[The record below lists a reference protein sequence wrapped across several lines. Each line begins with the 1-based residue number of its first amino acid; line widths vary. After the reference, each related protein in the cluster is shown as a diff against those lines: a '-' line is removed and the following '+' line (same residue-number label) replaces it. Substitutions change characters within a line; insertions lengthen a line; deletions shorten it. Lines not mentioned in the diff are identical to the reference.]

1 MVMIFL
7 VEAHTKLVILF
18 KIKGIMKS
26 MQKQNLQPL
35 KGFRDILPGD
45 SWKRAWIQEIMTKTA
60 ESWGYEPTITPTLE
74 PLALFEGEIGE
85 DEKLFFKFEDNGGRK
100 VALRYDQTLPI
111 CRYLANNLNSLPLPF
126 RRYQFQSVFRAEN
139 PQRGR
144 YREFTQFD
152 LDIFGVT
159 SPSADAEVIAVNL
172 ETLLKIGFKK
182 PVIIF
187 NNRDL
192 MKDIPYEAIVAIDKL
207 KKIGRDGVIEDMINK
222 GLSTSDANRYFETV
236 SNIKPDQTIT
246 TMINY
251 LENAGFSNEYY
262 RFEPTLA
269 RSFSYS
275 QGPIWELVI
284 EDYTVGSIG
293 GGERYDGLMERVSGM
308 KIAATGMAYGF
319 DRTVEAADQLG
330 LIPNSKTKS
339 VVLATIFNPNL
350 QGETL
355 KVATTLRQAG
365 INTEIYP
372 NPNDKIDKQFKYAD
386 KKNIPYAI
394 VIGEQEQTSGVITL
408 KNLATREQSTLPLE
422 EIITILSN

>member
-1 MVMIFL
+1 
-7 VEAHTKLVILF
+7 
-18 KIKGIMKS
+18 MKP
-26 MQKQNLQPL
+26 MQKQNLQTL
-35 KGFRDILPGD
+35 KGFRDILPED
-45 SWKRAWIQEIMTKTA
+45 ARKRAWIQDIMIKTA
-60 ESWGYEPTITPTLE
+60 QAWGYEPTITPTLE

-111 CRYLANNLNSLPLPF
+111 CRYVANNLNNLTIPF

-152 LDIFGVT
+152 LDIFGVN
-159 SPSADAEVIAVNL
+159 SPCADAEVIAVNL
-172 ETLLKIGFKK
+172 DTLLKIGFKK

-192 MKDIPYEAIVAIDKL
+192 MKDIPYDAIVAIDKL
-207 KKIGRDGVIEDMINK
+207 KKIGRDGVIADMIKK
-222 GLSTSDANRYFETV
+222 GIAEPDANKYFDTV
-236 SNIKPDQTIT
+236 QNIKPDETIKT
-246 TMINY
+246 IINY
-251 LENAGFSNEYY
+251 LEKSGFDSQYY

-293 GGERYDGLMERVSGM
+293 GGERYDGLMQRVSGM

-330 LIPNSKTKS
+330 LIPSSKTKTK
-339 VVLATIFNPNL
+339 VLVTIFSDTL
-350 QGETL
+350 QGSSLSTAKL
-355 KVATTLRQAG
+355 LRSAG
-365 INTEIYP
+365 INTELYP
-372 NPNDKIDKQFKYAD
+372 DPNDKLDKQFKYAD
-386 KKNIPYAI
+386 KKSIPFAI
-394 VIGEQEQTSGVITL
+394 VVGEEEIKNNTVTL
-408 KNLATREQSTLPLE
+408 KNLASREQVTLSLDDC
-422 EIITILSN
+422 IAKLR

>member
-1 MVMIFL
+1 
-7 VEAHTKLVILF
+7 
-18 KIKGIMKS
+18 
-26 MQKQNLQPL
+26 MQKQNLQTL
-35 KGFRDILPGD
+35 KGFRDILPED
-45 SWKRAWIQEIMTKTA
+45 ARKRAWIQEIMTKTA

-74 PLALFEGEIGE
+74 ALSLFEGEIGE

-111 CRYLANNLNSLPLPF
+111 CRYLANNLNSLTLPF
-126 RRYQFQSVFRAEN
+126 RRYQFQNVFRAEN

-152 LDIFGVT
+152 LDIFGVKDG
-159 SPSADAEVIAVNL
+159 SADAEVIAVNL

-207 KKIGRDGVIEDMINK
+207 KKIGRDSVIEDMIKK
-222 GLSTSDANRYFETV
+222 GLSTSDANRYFEAV
-236 SNIKPDQTIT
+236 ANIKPDQTIT
-246 TMINY
+246 SMINY
-251 LENAGFSNEYY
+251 LENAGFGNEYY

-275 QGPIWELVI
+275 EGPIWELII

-293 GGERYDGLMERVSGM
+293 GGERYDTLMERISGLQ
-308 KIAATGMAYGF
+308 IAATGMAYGF

-330 LIPNSKTKS
+330 LIPNSKAKS
-339 VVLATIFNPNL
+339 KVLATIFNPNL

-355 KVATTLRQAG
+355 KAADTLRQAG

-372 NPNDKIDKQFKYAD
+372 NPSDKIDKQFKYAD

-394 VIGEQEQTSGVITL
+394 VIGQDEADKNLVTL
-408 KNLATREQSTLPLE
+408 KNLSTREQQS
-422 EIITILSN
+422 LSIDEVIAHLR